1 MDLYLSSFKFSRV
14 FVPAESVI
22 LGCCWVF
29 FWSELTIMLLIL
41 FKILIS
47 DDIQNDTSEIYATVF
62 IEVLRN
68 SRNWAKNL
76 SYAQD
81 FAK

>member
-1 MDLYLSSFKFSRV
+1 
-14 FVPAESVI
+14 
-22 LGCCWVF
+22 
-29 FWSELTIMLLIL
+29 MLLIL

-47 DDIQNDTSEIYATVF
+47 DDMQNDTSEIYATVF